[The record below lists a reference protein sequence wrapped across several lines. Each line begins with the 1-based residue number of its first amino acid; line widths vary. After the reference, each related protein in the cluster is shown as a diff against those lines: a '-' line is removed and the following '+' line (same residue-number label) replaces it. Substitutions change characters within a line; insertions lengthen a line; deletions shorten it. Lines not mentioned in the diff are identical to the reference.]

1 MKRQGPRPSLTI
13 PIVDPVG
20 VLHAPAGWRRQ
31 SAAASPR
38 RRSLAL
44 VLLAIF
50 AAMTLATGALSLGA
64 YCLTSDGA
72 DSRHLVTPPL

>member
-1 MKRQGPRPSLTI
+1 MNHYPTRRALSL

-20 VLHAPAGWRRQ
+20 VLHAPPGWHR

-64 YCLTSDGA
+64 YCLTTDGA
-72 DSRHLVTPPL
+72 DGRGIAAPAR

>member
-1 MKRQGPRPSLTI
+1 MKRHSPRHLATI
-13 PIVDPVG
+13 PVVDPVG
-20 VLHAPAGWRRQ
+20 VLHAPAGWRHG

-38 RRSLAL
+38 RRALAL

-64 YCLTSDGA
+64 YCLTTDGA
-72 DSRHLVTPPL
+72 DGRRISAPTR